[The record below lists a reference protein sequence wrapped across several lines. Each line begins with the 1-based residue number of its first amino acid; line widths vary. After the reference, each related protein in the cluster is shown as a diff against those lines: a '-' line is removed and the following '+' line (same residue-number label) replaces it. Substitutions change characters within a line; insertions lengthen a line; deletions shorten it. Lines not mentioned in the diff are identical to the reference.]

1 MGLCTWR
8 RWTSLLPSQRELN
21 KGLHGKNRLP
31 RKATAE
37 SGLGG
42 VSNHDAKSHR
52 QAQLTANQAT
62 TNINVL
68 VCLVPNKVETGI
80 ATISGQVR
88 RPRHR
93 ELKERAPHH
102 AGDEW
107 RGQGPRPT
115 GLQPV
120 SGLLAQELLGYFLLP
135 RMQCEPRQAA
145 VWGSHSCPNSPRAA

>member
-1 MGLCTWR
+1 MSLCTWR

-42 VSNHDAKSHR
+42 VSNHNAKSHR

-88 RPRHR
+88 RSRHR

-107 RGQGPRPT
+107 
-115 GLQPV
+115 
-120 SGLLAQELLGYFLLP
+120 
-135 RMQCEPRQAA
+135 
-145 VWGSHSCPNSPRAA
+145 